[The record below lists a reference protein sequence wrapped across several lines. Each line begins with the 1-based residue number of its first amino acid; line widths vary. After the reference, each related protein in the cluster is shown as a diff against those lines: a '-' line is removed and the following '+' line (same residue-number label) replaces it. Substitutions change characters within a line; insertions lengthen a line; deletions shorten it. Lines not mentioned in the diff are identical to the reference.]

1 MQCVLQINANDDR
14 GVVAGRWD
22 GEYSDGVAPTRWT
35 GSVPIL
41 RRWSE
46 AGGQMVRY
54 GQCWVFTG
62 VACSGERIHW
72 FLAISKHII
81 VSTEDLKILMCSV
94 SNTLYSLSTVLR
106 CLGIPTRCITN
117 YSSAH
122 DTDANIS
129 VDYLFNDKLESVSE
143 GRKDTIWLDFL

>member
-1 MQCVLQINANDDR
+1 MQISSLCNLHWQVNANDDR
-14 GVVAGRWD
+14 GVVSGRWD

-62 VACSGERIHW
+62 VACTG
-72 FLAISKHII
+72 K
-81 VSTEDLKILMCSV
+81 
-94 SNTLYSLSTVLR
+94 NTLFYGNLQKTSIVQFTQMV
-106 CLGIPTRCITN
+106 
-117 YSSAH
+117 
-122 DTDANIS
+122 
-129 VDYLFNDKLESVSE
+129 
-143 GRKDTIWLDFL
+143 